1 MPNIT
6 ITNNDIGSVVLDL
19 WGAQDGILENVAITE
34 QKFVAGTL
42 LALHATDGHLYPYD
56 PAETSEDLEVPKFV
70 LTYDVTIAASSD
82 KPVTVLN
89 AGRVNKNRL
98 VIHDGTTL
106 TAAMLDQLLNRSIIP
121 VDVKQL
127 ALIDNPQS

>member
-6 ITNNDIGSVVLDL
+6 ITNNDTGSVVLDL
-19 WGAQDGILENVAITE
+19 WGAQDGILENAAVSE
-34 QKFVAGTL
+34 QTFVAGTL

-82 KPVTVLN
+82 KPVTVMN
-89 AGRVNKNRL
+89 AGRVNKRRL
-98 VIHDGTTL
+98 IIHDGTTL